1 MASLSLES
9 RAKPNSPEHRIFN
22 ILNDYLQPSS
32 TTPPREAA
40 QTIHA
45 LTPKAGS
52 TPEENSDLEDFL
64 WYTWGTII
72 KVAKQIPHDHPSQD
86 RLVDLIRALTELP
99 PTTVSIWGSENYLWK
114 DLPMLGPSLRESW
127 DPPTYT
133 KSNDQEIVEWIN
145 LQAFT
150 ARLMSKCDPSLSLL
164 GVWSLRSGLEEE
176 LSDKE
181 VHGEAA
187 AAAMWMVYGGE
198 NLFSQLADAV
208 EDEEKERL
216 MRPGTLYSGQ
226 GQLSPERWQFWKQRF
241 GEMSEQVQVNDE
253 TKSVIRLAREKME
266 SVEQ

>member
-9 RAKPNSPEHRIFN
+9 RVQPNSPEQHIFN

-32 TTPPREAA
+32 TTPPSEAA
-40 QTIHA
+40 QSIHA

-52 TPEENSDLEDFL
+52 TQEESSEMEDFL

-72 KVAKQIPHDHPSQD
+72 KVAKQIPHNHPSQD
-86 RLVDLIRALTELP
+86 RLVELIHALTELP
-99 PTTVSIWGSENYLWK
+99 PTTVSIWGSENCLWK

-127 DPPTYT
+127 NAPTYT
-133 KSNDQEIVEWIN
+133 KPNDQEITEWIN

-176 LSDKE
+176 LSGKE
-181 VHGEAA
+181 VDGEAA
-187 AAAMWMVYGGE
+187 AAAMWMVYGGA

-208 EDEEKERL
+208 PDEEKERL
-216 MRPGTLYSGQ
+216 MRPGRLYSGQ

-241 GEMSEQVQVNDE
+241 GEMSEQIQVNDE
-253 TKSVIRLAREKME
+253 TKGVIRLAREKME
-266 SVEQ
+266 RVEQ